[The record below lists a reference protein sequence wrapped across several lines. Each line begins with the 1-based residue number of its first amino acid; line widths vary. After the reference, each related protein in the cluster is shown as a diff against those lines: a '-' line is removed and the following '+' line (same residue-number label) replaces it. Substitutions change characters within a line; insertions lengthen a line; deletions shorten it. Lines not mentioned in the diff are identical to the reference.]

1 MPSWMAKFVETN
13 NLSIT
18 TDVKFDEDKKQSD
31 GEAKDGENETVESVG
46 SAR

>member
-18 TDVKFDEDKKQSD
+18 TDVKFDEEKPGDV
-31 GEAKDGENETVESVG
+31 ENKSEDDTIG
-46 SAR
+46 SNITTK